1 LVDLRLEGFRMSN
14 SQKSGIGEVR
24 AAEETGKERE
34 QNQRFTP
41 LRSYVSRPRALSRE
55 ACGELTLSRLIPVP
69 RLQG

>member
-1 LVDLRLEGFRMSN
+1 MSN
-14 SQKSGIGEVR
+14 YQKSGVGEVR

-41 LRSYVSRPRALSRE
+41 LRSCVSRPRTLSRE
-55 ACGELTLSRLIPVP
+55 TRGELTLSRLIPMP